1 MISLDSLSRHSKTEV
16 GPWLNPVIDFAK
28 GVMGSEHFVEGDIL
42 ESCALIQ
49 SEEGGGVRPSL
60 CTRIFTWWAKVKES
74 QKSSRTVYNSS
85 YGHQHNGAET
95 RPGVRQ
101 EVQAGGAD

>member
-28 GVMGSEHFVEGDIL
+28 GVIGSEHFVEGDIL

-49 SEEGGGVRPSL
+49 SEEGGGCEAQFMHSDIYVVGKSEGVAKILEDSL
-60 CTRIFTWWAKVKES
+60 
-74 QKSSRTVYNSS
+74 
-85 YGHQHNGAET
+85 
-95 RPGVRQ
+95 
-101 EVQAGGAD
+101 